1 MSARSLNW
9 LKFGGLVAL
18 AFALGLLFAG
28 LLNLPHPS
36 AAQEPGHT
44 AIIPVQAPSIPAAKP
59 LEQLSEAFAAVADA
73 VTPSVVYITS
83 QRTEKAPQ
91 RSLPPGMEQF
101 FGVPPRGQQQ
111 PRIERGS
118 GSGFIVSAD
127 GYILTNNHVI
137 ENSDR
142 VVVRLRD
149 NREFT
154 ARLIGTD
161 PNTDVAVLKIDATGL
176 TPVALGNSDNARIGE
191 WVLAI
196 GNPLGEGLTF
206 TVTSGIISAKGRSLG
221 ALLPV
226 QYGISD
232 FIQTDAA
239 INPGNSG
246 GPLVNVKGEVIGI
259 NSAIASETGYYS
271 GYGFAIPINLV
282 KNVMNQLVTTGTV
295 HRAALGVG
303 IDEVSRNDAAYVGL
317 KDIRG
322 VLVKSITDATSPAA
336 KAGIQPGDVIV
347 SLDGKPVDR
356 SAQLQQAVGFHHPG
370 DVVQVEVAR
379 KGGVRKTY
387 SVKLEALVP
396 PDTTAARTAQQDDGA
411 DGDGTADNT
420 ASGASM
426 DLLGATVQSVTPAL
440 AQQLGLPRT
449 TRGLII
455 TDIAPSGPAYDARLI
470 TPAVARG
477 AADIIQ
483 TVEGKPVRTTAELRS
498 ALSSAGKGAIVT
510 LGLQRVIPNS
520 KPQEFVQR
528 VRLGEQ

>member
-28 LLNLPHPS
+28 LLNLPHTS

-91 RSLPPGMEQF
+91 RSVPPGMEQF
-101 FGVPPRGQQQ
+101 FNIPRNQQ

-161 PNTDVAVLKIDATGL
+161 PNTDIAVLKIDATGL
-176 TPVALGNSDNARIGE
+176 APVALGNSDNERIGE

-221 ALLPV
+221 ALLPG

-259 NSAIASETGYYS
+259 NSAIASETGFYS

-303 IDEVSRNDAAYVGL
+303 IDEVSRNDAAYAGL
-317 KDIRG
+317 KEIRG
-322 VLVKSITDATSPAA
+322 VLVKSITDETSPAA
-336 KAGIQPGDVIV
+336 KAGIQPGDIIV
-347 SLDGKPVDR
+347 ALDGKPVDR
-356 SAQLQQAVGFHHPG
+356 SAQLQQEVGFHHPG

-387 SVKLEALVP
+387 SVKLEALTP
-396 PDTTAARTAQQDDGA
+396 PDTTAARNAQQNDDS
-411 DGDGTADNT
+411 DGTADNAAT
-420 ASGASM
+420 GASM
-426 DLLGATVQSVTPAL
+426 DLLGATVQAVTPAL
-440 AQQLGLPRT
+440 AQQLGVPRT
-449 TRGLII
+449 TRGLLI
-455 TDIAPSGPAYDARLI
+455 TDIAASGPAYDARLI
-470 TPAVARG
+470 TPAMARG

-483 TVEGKPVRTTAELRS
+483 TVEGKPVRTEAELRS
-498 ALSSAGKGAIVT
+498 ALTAAGKGAIVT
-510 LGLQRVIPNS
+510 LGLERVIPDS
-520 KPQEFVQR
+520 KPTQFVQR
-528 VRLGEQ
+528 VRLGEE